1 MNYRKHVQS
10 NVQTIGFLFLFC
22 IVVVLGCSSILPYLD
37 DGESELIQGRFS
49 DNYWSPTTGNT
60 LLTSPFLRGYEGI
73 ARVYQFSTDKSRFM
87 HFMHIET
94 LGGPI
99 KNVDIYT
106 RRSDGDVWKLVKQFK
121 GYIHTSTSIAL
132 NVRASDIRVVQKTV
146 STRRQPD
153 DLVIGLKVYA
163 KKQ

>member
-1 MNYRKHVQS
+1 
-10 NVQTIGFLFLFC
+10 
-22 IVVVLGCSSILPYLD
+22 
-37 DGESELIQGRFS
+37 
-49 DNYWSPTTGNT
+49 
-60 LLTSPFLRGYEGI
+60 
-73 ARVYQFSTDKSRFM
+73 
-87 HFMHIET
+87 MHIET

-106 RRSDGDVWKLVKQFK
+106 RRFDGDVWKLVKQCK
-121 GYIHTSTSIAL
+121 GYIHTSTRIAL